1 MRTMTRCVAEAK
13 AQARRQC
20 LQRRKDIS
28 ADILATV
35 STAIASRVVAL
46 DAWSRSR
53 TLHCYVDSMAGEVQT
68 LELIRLALDQG
79 RNVVVPVVPPDRKRR
94 LLHAQLTSPEEDLAT
109 GPMGLRQPPAELAEF
124 DDFSSLDLII
134 VPGLAFSKNGD
145 RLGMGGGYYDRFLA
159 EVAAPKIG
167 LVCEQLLLDSIPS
180 TDHDVTMDWVA
191 TEATVYDCQKER
203 RV

>member
-20 LQRRKDIS
+20 LQRRKGMS

-46 DAWSRSR
+46 GAWSCSR

-79 RNVVVPVVPPDRKRR
+79 KNVVVPVVPPDRKRR
-94 LLHAQLTSPEEDLAT
+94 LLHAQLTSLEDLAT
-109 GPMGLRQPPAELAEF
+109 GPIGLRQPPAELAEF

-134 VPGLAFSKNGD
+134 VPGLAFSKSGD

-159 EVAAPKIG
+159 EIAAPKIG
-167 LVCEQLLLDSIPS
+167 LVCEQLLSDSIPN
-180 TDHDVTMDWVA
+180 TDHDVAMDWVA